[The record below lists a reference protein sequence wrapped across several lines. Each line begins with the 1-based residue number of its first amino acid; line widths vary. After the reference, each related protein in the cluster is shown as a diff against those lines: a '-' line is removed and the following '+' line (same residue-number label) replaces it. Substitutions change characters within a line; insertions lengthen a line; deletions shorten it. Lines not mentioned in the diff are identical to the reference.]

1 MIFCFLGSQRFTS
14 SIAIQKFAREKHAQA
29 ITFVGAIFWLK

>member
-1 MIFCFLGSQRFTS
+1 MIFCFLDSQRFTS
-14 SIAIQKFAREKHAQA
+14 NIAIQKFAQQKHAHA